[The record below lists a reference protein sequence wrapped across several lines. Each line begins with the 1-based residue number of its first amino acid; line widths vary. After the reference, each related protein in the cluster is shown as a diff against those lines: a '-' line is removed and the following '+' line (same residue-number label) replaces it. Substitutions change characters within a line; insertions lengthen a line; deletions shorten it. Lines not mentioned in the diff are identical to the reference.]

1 MKKNVSNIVL
11 YACLFEITC
20 ITPSGKGHDPLDD
33 KKKYEYIIHYVYIK
47 IKTIKKAH
55 TFTFKHH
62 MHIYMN
68 GHSKKFN
75 H

>member
-1 MKKNVSNIVL
+1 MLVFLKLHVL
-11 YACLFEITC
+11 HRQVRDMIHKT
-20 ITPSGKGHDPLDD
+20 T
-33 KKKYEYIIHYVYIK
+33 KKYEYIIHYVYIK